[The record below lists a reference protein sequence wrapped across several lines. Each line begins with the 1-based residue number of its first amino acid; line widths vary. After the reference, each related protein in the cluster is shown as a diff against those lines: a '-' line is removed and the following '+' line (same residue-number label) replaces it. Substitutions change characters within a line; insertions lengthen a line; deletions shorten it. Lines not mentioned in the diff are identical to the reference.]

1 MIMDKLFDKLT
12 EVGIDSGFKLLW
24 FIIILVVGFKIVK
37 IITKIINKNKKF
49 SLFDKSVKS
58 FIVSFTNIS
67 LKCIVLITALASIG
81 IPMTSMIT
89 LFGTA
94 SLAIGLALQG
104 GLTNMV
110 GGLMILIFKPFKVGD
125 VIESNGMT
133 GKVNNITVFYTEIAT
148 LDETKVVLPNGSL
161 ANSSIKNFSSNNK
174 RKLCIDFS
182 VSYDSDIDKVKK
194 VLNDVILKEDMVLKD
209 EEIFIRLTEHAE
221 SALIF
226 TVRVWTENKNFWP
239 LKFNLLENVKKEF
252 DKNNISIPFQQID
265 VHLGGKNE

>member
-1 MIMDKLFDKLT
+1 MDKLFDKLT
-12 EVGIDSGFKLLW
+12 DIGIDSGFKILW
-24 FIIILVVGFKIVK
+24 FIIIRVVGFKLVK
-37 IITKIINKNKKF
+37 VITKVLSKDTKFKK
-49 SLFDKSVKS
+49 FDKSVQS

-67 LKCIVLITALASIG
+67 LKCIVLITALASVG

-110 GGLMILIFKPFKVGD
+110 GGLIILIFKPFKVGD
-125 VIESNGMT
+125 YIESSEIVGRVT
-133 GKVNNITVFYTEIAT
+133 NITVFYTEIYT
-148 LDETKVVLPNGSL
+148 IDETKVVLPNGNL
-161 ANSSIKNFSSNNK
+161 ANSNIKNFSSSSK
-174 RKLCIDFS
+174 RKLCVNFS
-182 VSYDSDIDKVKK
+182 VSYNSDIDKVKK
-194 VLNDVILKEDMVLKD
+194 VLKEVIDKEEMILKD

-226 TVRVWTENKNFWP
+226 TVRVWTENKNYW
-239 LKFNLLENVKKEF
+239 LVKFNLLENVKKAF
-252 DKNNISIPFQQID
+252 DKNKITIPFPQID

>member
-1 MIMDKLFDKLT
+1 MDKLFDKLT
-12 EVGIDSGFKLLW
+12 DIGIDSGFKILW

-37 IITKIINKNKKF
+37 IITKLINKNKKF
-49 SLFDKSVKS
+49 SIFDKSVKS

-125 VIESNGMT
+125 VIESNEICGT
-133 GKVNNITVFYTEIAT
+133 VDSISVFYTEIST
-148 LDETKVVLPNGSL
+148 IDGTKVVLPNGNLS
-161 ANSSIKNFSSNNK
+161 NSNIKNYSSNAK
-174 RKLCIDFS
+174 RKLCINFS

-194 VLNDVILKEDMVLKD
+194 VLKSVIDKEDMVLKD
-209 EEIFIRLTEHAE
+209 QEIFIRLTEHAE

-226 TVRVWTENKNFWP
+226 TVRVWTENKNYWP
-239 LKFNLLENVKKEF
+239 LKFNLLENVKKAF
-252 DKNNISIPFQQID
+252 DKNNISIPFPQID
-265 VHLGGKNE
+265 VHVGGKDE